1 MSNMFSFLAPLLGT
15 GKEDALSRSSF
26 VATNPTPGTGIVTS
40 DDTVAFS
47 AILGI
52 MNVFNSSATNG
63 TEPYVI
69 VPTWLKLFGGAAN
82 TNGVQYNLAFHLDNG
97 GTRYSS
103 GGSAITEVE
112 LIQSGEPDYT
122 APTSKATIHFGDLTL
137 AAATDSNLV
146 CNLMISKAVLVADD
160 YFEIYWGDAPG
171 MGGRDGTVH
180 RGPGCFTIPP
190 MWIRPGAN
198 LSIHDWV
205 PSQTVSA
212 DFEFEFF
219 YLEKP
224 NANQTA

>member
-1 MSNMFSFLAPLLGT
+1 MSTIYTLIAGDAKNFAD
-15 GKEDALSRSSF
+15 EALSRSTF
-26 VATNPTPGTGIVTS
+26 VATNPTPGTGIASLAASTS
-40 DDTVAFS
+40 RS
-47 AILGI
+47 ATAAM
-52 MNVFNSSATNG
+52 MNVFNAAATDG

>member
-1 MSNMFSFLAPLLGT
+1 MGTMFTMIAPNVKSFAAEG
-15 GKEDALSRSSF
+15 LSRSAF
-26 VATNPTPGTGIVTS
+26 VATNPTPGTGVLTF

-47 AILGI
+47 ATKGM
-52 MNVFNSSATNG
+52 MNIFNAAATDG

-69 VPTWLKLFGGAAN
+69 IPVWLKLFGGAAN
-82 TNGVQYNLAFHLDNG
+82 SNGVQFNLAFHLDNG

-112 LIQSGEPDYT
+112 LIQSAEADFV
-122 APTSKATIHFGDLTL
+122 APTSKATIHFGVLTL

-146 CNLMISKAVLVADD
+146 ANLMIAKATLVADD
-160 YFEIYWGDAPG
+160 HIEIYWGDSPG
-171 MGGRDGTVH
+171 GGGRDGTVH
-180 RGPGCFTIPP
+180 RGPGPFTVPP

-219 YLEKP
+219 FIEKP